1 MRKILYACL
10 KKSNEM
16 QQYADI
22 YLLLNYSTCFGRP
35 WRPSSGVH
43 KTVVVGSGTENT
55 IWGTS
60 FFKRDHI
67 RAHKVRHLLA
77 HSKCSLKRFSLS
89 FSFLMWRN
97 LISWF
102 IRHLVAV
109 LRVLWHCWLLPLI
122 QMLMY
127 TGVSL
132 LSLHV
137 LLYHMAAF
145 FLYIFFLVLLNWQ
158 ITYVCF
164 GVDKFY
170 IHGSVHR
177 NIRLK
182 KSNKMQQYGGIY
194 LLLNYCTCF
203 GRPSRPSSGVH
214 KTVVKVSGTD
224 HTILVWLRLRKLA
237 PPIVWSVP
245 EAATTVL
252 CTPDD
257 RRDGRPKHVD

>member
-97 LISWF
+97 LIS
-102 IRHLVAV
+102 
-109 LRVLWHCWLLPLI
+109 
-122 QMLMY
+122 
-127 TGVSL
+127 
-132 LSLHV
+132 
-137 LLYHMAAF
+137 
-145 FLYIFFLVLLNWQ
+145 
-158 ITYVCF
+158 
-164 GVDKFY
+164 
-170 IHGSVHR
+170 
-177 NIRLK
+177 
-182 KSNKMQQYGGIY
+182 
-194 LLLNYCTCF
+194 
-203 GRPSRPSSGVH
+203 
-214 KTVVKVSGTD
+214 
-224 HTILVWLRLRKLA
+224 
-237 PPIVWSVP
+237 
-245 EAATTVL
+245 
-252 CTPDD
+252 
-257 RRDGRPKHVD
+257 